1 MLSKQFWLLLLII
14 LLAFALR
21 LYQLDKESLWMDE
34 AFSVHHA
41 QEKDLLSLLTF
52 VSTTEAAPPGHYLL
66 LHYWIALFGS
76 SEFSLRFPSV
86 LFGVLSL
93 ALLFKIVKMVFST
106 KIALLS
112 VFFMSVSM
120 IEILYSQEARLYSL
134 FTFLSLLSA
143 FFFLKLFLAER
154 QKEKTVRHYLSYF
167 LSTALALYT
176 NYLAFFLIGVYTAV
190 LLWHWPET
198 KIFFKRWVAVH
209 VFILVAALPLVPL
222 ALNQFSAI
230 GPGASGSLET
240 RGVPPVISQLG
251 IAVFG
256 LPFLGLGFLF
266 VVLLLFKKKLLGYF
280 HSLHIPPIF
289 FLLVITVFSLLYVYF
304 SFRPFTPLG
313 LPLIRVPLTN
323 SYFLTR
329 HLLFLSPLLYV
340 SFAYFIVKVS
350 SRKIAV
356 LSVIILLAAS
366 FFSFGAYYNT
376 PTKAQWKEALAYIQE
391 QTDGRPTIL
400 LDRGGFSHLFLL
412 RYYSQ
417 YPTDVIRLTW
427 SEKWRELQQLSAEE
441 LSKKIANADIFWL
454 ILSRNPDTDDYY
466 KRLLDSQALL
476 IDEKEFYQ
484 IKVYKYTRDLKR
496 DP

>member
-167 LSTALALYT
+167 LSMALALYT
-176 NYLAFFLIGVYTAV
+176 NYLAFF
-190 LLWHWPET
+190 
-198 KIFFKRWVAVH
+198 
-209 VFILVAALPLVPL
+209 
-222 ALNQFSAI
+222 
-230 GPGASGSLET
+230 
-240 RGVPPVISQLG
+240 
-251 IAVFG
+251 
-256 LPFLGLGFLF
+256 
-266 VVLLLFKKKLLGYF
+266 
-280 HSLHIPPIF
+280 
-289 FLLVITVFSLLYVYF
+289 
-304 SFRPFTPLG
+304 
-313 LPLIRVPLTN
+313 
-323 SYFLTR
+323 
-329 HLLFLSPLLYV
+329 
-340 SFAYFIVKVS
+340 
-350 SRKIAV
+350 
-356 LSVIILLAAS
+356 
-366 FFSFGAYYNT
+366 
-376 PTKAQWKEALAYIQE
+376 
-391 QTDGRPTIL
+391 
-400 LDRGGFSHLFLL
+400 
-412 RYYSQ
+412 
-417 YPTDVIRLTW
+417 
-427 SEKWRELQQLSAEE
+427 
-441 LSKKIANADIFWL
+441 
-454 ILSRNPDTDDYY
+454 
-466 KRLLDSQALL
+466 
-476 IDEKEFYQ
+476 
-484 IKVYKYTRDLKR
+484 
-496 DP
+496 

>member
-1 MLSKQFWLLLLII
+1 MFSKQFWLLLFVI

-41 QEKDLLSLLTF
+41 QEKDLFSLLTF

-66 LHYWIALFGS
+66 LHYWIVLFGS

-86 LFGVLSL
+86 LFGVFSL
-93 ALLFKIVKMVFST
+93 VFLFKIVKTFFST

-112 VFFMSVSM
+112 IFFMSISM
-120 IEILYSQEARLYSL
+120 IEILYSQEARLYGL

-143 FFFLKLFLAER
+143 FFFMKIFFAER
-154 QKEKTVRHYLSYF
+154 QKEKTARHYLSYF
-167 LSTALALYT
+167 LSMALAIYT
-176 NYLAFFLIGVYTAV
+176 NYLALFLIGIYTTI

-198 KIFFKRWVAVH
+198 KIFFKRWAAVQ

-222 ALNQFSAI
+222 ALNQLSTI

-240 RGVPPVISQLG
+240 RGVPPFISQLG
-251 IAVFG
+251 LAVFG
-256 LPFLGLGFLF
+256 IPFLTLGFLS
-266 VVLLLFKKKLLGYF
+266 VVVLLFKKRLRGYF
-280 HSLHIPPIF
+280 HSLHLPPL
-289 FLLVITVFSLLYVYF
+289 FLFLVITAFSLLYAYL
-304 SFRPFTPLG
+304 SFRPFMPLG

-329 HLLFLSPLLYV
+329 HLLFLSPLIYV
-340 SFAYFIVKVS
+340 SFAYFIIKAS

-356 LSVIILLAAS
+356 LSVIILLIAS
-366 FFSFGAYYNT
+366 FFSLGAYYST
-376 PTKAQWKEALAYIQE
+376 PTKAQWKEAVAYIQE
-391 QTDGRPTIL
+391 QTDGHPTIL

-417 YPTDVIRLTW
+417 SPIDVIRLTW
-427 SEKWRELQQLSAEE
+427 FEKWRDFHQLSAPE
-441 LSKKIANADIFWL
+441 LTEKIAGLDKFWL
-454 ILSRNPDTDDYY
+454 VLSRNPDTNDYF
-466 KRLLDSQALL
+466 KQLLDNQAKL

-484 IKVYKYTRDLKR
+484 IKVYKYERG
-496 DP
+496 